1 MLTVGTG
8 EEPSSRASTCI
19 TRKSSPTLHPSARHM
34 ANSQG
39 KYISRLTSREIESS
53 HWMLAENYVKLI
65 DILGEWIEKEN
76 ILLGQGQGQ
85 KFKL

>member
-1 MLTVGTG
+1 
-8 EEPSSRASTCI
+8 
-19 TRKSSPTLHPSARHM
+19 M